1 MHAECGSF
9 ATAVH
14 VIIKSTNPQVKKE
27 IMPDIRSCRRRNGRI
42 ADDLMAYEPNEQAA
56 ACWSADRPP
65 PGIILLSAAPTAT
78 DGASIVD
85 PVHMGNMA
93 E

>member
-56 ACWSADRPP
+56 AECRSITTRHDIAKCCADC
-65 PGIILLSAAPTAT
+65 
-78 DGASIVD
+78 
-85 PVHMGNMA
+85 H
-93 E
+93 